1 MKEAYIKERDE
12 FNIREA
18 SENELAGFVLDKT
31 GVPVDRLAVAVI
43 LETYGIQDV
52 DAVKKFGRTDV
63 FDLAD
68 RVYDCCRTI
77 LADVPELTVSI
88 TAYNN
93 AKYVGETIASL
104 MCQDGVVFELIAID
118 DGSGDNTTQ
127 VVQSFEDSRIK
138 LMRNERHMGLAYC
151 YNLAIEQSKSPFVA
165 FVGAHGLLL
174 PGAFQ
179 KMIERLKSSADTG
192 QVNCYSSH
200 VDEDGIMEDSFRGK
214 TDLLHKNMTAGMDY
228 KGELLVHRSI
238 TNHLRMYRRE
248 VFIAAGKFDET
259 VKYGLD
265 YDMALRIVDKYDI
278 KLVPELLYCD
288 RTREGRVTKPLYSK
302 GISDWVQRLIFCCI
316 FLRDRKI
323 NFTAQKEYN
332 LNKLMIRFLYY
343 ALRLTNM
350 LFFFIE
356 VVTKNPEKLR
366 RVITSLKI

>member
-1 MKEAYIKERDE
+1 
-12 FNIREA
+12 
-18 SENELAGFVLDKT
+18 LV
-31 GVPVDRLAVAVI
+31 
-43 LETYGIQDV
+43 
-52 DAVKKFGRTDV
+52 
-63 FDLAD
+63 
-68 RVYDCCRTI
+68 
-77 LADVPELTVSI
+77 
-88 TAYNN
+88 
-93 AKYVGETIASL
+93 
-104 MCQDGVVFELIAID
+104 
-118 DGSGDNTTQ
+118 
-127 VVQSFEDSRIK
+127 
-138 LMRNERHMGLAYC
+138 
-151 YNLAIEQSKSPFVA
+151 
-165 FVGAHGLLL
+165 L

-214 TDLLHKNMTAGMDY
+214 TDFLHKNMTAGMDY
-228 KGELLVHRSI
+228 KRESLVHRSI

-288 RTREGRVTKPLYSK
+288 RTREGCVTKPLHSK

-332 LNKLMIRFLYY
+332 LNKLMIIFLYY

-350 LFFFIE
+350 VFFFIE